1 MMTEAAIREIVSEA
15 LRERFGKLGL
25 VNSDVVLDEDFDGEK
40 IVRVM
45 AHFDRPRDVGEP
57 LFDAA
62 DTIRTRLIEAGDDRF
77 VYVSRDYPGS
87 PDEEGSDEE
96 SGHTLSS

>member
-1 MMTEAAIREIVSEA
+1 MMTEAAIRKIVSEV
-15 LRERFGKLGL
+15 LRERFGKLGF

-45 AHFDRPRDVGEP
+45 VHFDRPRDVGEP

-77 VYVSRDYPGS
+77 VYVSRDDPGS
-87 PDEEGSDEE
+87 RDEEGSDEE
-96 SGHTLSS
+96 SGRTLSS

>member
-1 MMTEAAIREIVSEA
+1 MMTEAAIRKIVSEV
-15 LRERFGKLGL
+15 LRERFGKLGF

-40 IVRVM
+40 IIRVM
-45 AHFDRPRDVGEP
+45 AHFDRPRDVGES

-62 DTIRTRLIEAGDDRF
+62 DTIRTRLIEAGGDRF

-87 PDEEGSDEE
+87 PEEEGSDEE
-96 SGHTLSS
+96 SGRTLSS

>member
-1 MMTEAAIREIVSEA
+1 MITEAAVQKIVSEV
-15 LRERFGKLGL
+15 LRERFGKLGF

-40 IVRVM
+40 IIRVM
-45 AHFDRPRDVGEP
+45 AHFDRLRDVGES

-62 DTIRTRLIEAGDDRF
+62 DTIRTRLIEAGNDHF

-87 PDEEGSDEE
+87 SDELSADEEAERTHPS
-96 SGHTLSS
+96 